1 MSDGGGAQQ
10 LVVEQSTPAPAW
22 MAYHGPADKGG
33 PFRGI
38 PGSWFQK
45 KSKNFQSAVASLNQ
59 LRRYAVPNVDMVAA
73 IVQNSADEFNTA
85 LGDGYMRGSIV
96 SLSLF
101 LSFFRNVTKC
111 AHEENPKFLFLVPP
125 RMHTTLV
132 YSAPT
137 AGILMMGA
145 NWLTCRAAGA
155 AAWTQQCHISLRFR
169 DLFSFSLTPL

>member
-22 MAYHGPADKGG
+22 MAYDGPADKGG

-45 KSKNFQSAVASLNQ
+45 KSKNVQSAVASLNQ

-85 LGDGYMRGSIV
+85 LGDGYMRESIV

-101 LSFFRNVTKC
+101 LSFFRNVRTK
-111 AHEENPKFLFLVPP
+111 KTLSFFSLSPP
-125 RMHTTLV
+125 VCTQRWYTQHPPLV
-132 YSAPT
+132 YS
-137 AGILMMGA
+137 
-145 NWLTCRAAGA
+145 
-155 AAWTQQCHISLRFR
+155 
-169 DLFSFSLTPL
+169 